1 MSTRLFAAVTTLAAL
16 FVGNAADA
24 QLFLEGP
31 PTSVTGVVALADFDS
46 DPGSDVCFQPEY
58 TLQCSGNLFFLQS
71 ATIDL
76 ADFVGQN
83 VKLEMFN
90 PFVSCPTFE
99 VTAVIE
105 TLPAALDLCGT
116 PEGLGCAW
124 RVRSS
129 PGGISQHFLFASIT
143 PGFAPLAPEKGSFLL
158 GSPFLTVATTVS
170 VDAEGAAFDLFT
182 PGDAALIG
190 LDVWLQ
196 AARRDVGPI
205 VAPFALSNS
214 VCFEVVGFV
223 FVCHQP
229 DC

>member
-1 MSTRLFAAVTTLAAL
+1 MSTRLFAAVFTLTAL
-16 FVGNAADA
+16 FTGHDTSA
-24 QLFLEGP
+24 QLIIQGP
-31 PTSVTGVVALADFDS
+31 PTSVTGVVAFADFDS
-46 DPGSDVCFQPEY
+46 GLDSHVCFQPTY
-58 TLQCSGNLFFLQS
+58 TIECSGNLFFIQS
-71 ATIDL
+71 ATVDL
-76 ADFVGQN
+76 ADYVGQN
-83 VKLEMFN
+83 VKLEMYN
-90 PFVSCPTFE
+90 PYVACPSFE

-105 TLPAALDLCGT
+105 TLPAALELCGT
-116 PEGLGCAW
+116 PEGLGCSW

-129 PGGISQHFLFASIT
+129 PGGISQHFLFASIS

-158 GSPFLTVATTVS
+158 GSPFLTVASTVS
-170 VDAEGAAFDLFT
+170 VDAEGAAFDLVT
-182 PGDAALIG
+182 PGDASLIG
-190 LDVWLQ
+190 LDVWVQ